1 MHALILAG
9 GEGSRLRAD
18 GVATPKAFV
27 DIGGR
32 PLMFR
37 LVETLRELGCASITA
52 AVRQSVLDETADVA
66 RGALANGL
74 HVVPCD
80 TPSSLHTL
88 ARGLQAVPPGPIL
101 CTMVDTVMRADDWHQ
116 LFDRADRLLQDGAD
130 ACVAVTSYVDDE
142 KPLWVTRRSDGMVR
156 SFESEPVMP
165 ALVTGGVYFLSSRI
179 RELAPRVVSLGVVR
193 MRGFLRW
200 LVEHGYHVASVDVER
215 IVDLDRGRDLAEA
228 VTWLGGVTPVIP
240 ERSA

>member
-27 DIGGR
+27 EIGGR

-37 LVETLRELGCASITA
+37 LVETLRGLGCVSITA
-52 AVRQSVLDETADVA
+52 AVRQSVLDEAVTVRRD
-66 RGALANGL
+66 ALEAGL
-74 HVVPCD
+74 NVVPCD

-88 ARGLQAVPPGPIL
+88 ARGLEAVPPGPIL
-101 CTMVDTVMRADDWHQ
+101 CTMVDTVMRADDWQQ
-116 LFDRADRLLQDGAD
+116 LFGRADRLLQDGAD
-130 ACVAVTSYVDDE
+130 ACIAVTSYVDDE
-142 KPLWVTRRSDGMVR
+142 KPLWVTRRADGMVR
-156 SFESEPVMP
+156 SFESEPVRP
-165 ALVTGGVYFLSSRI
+165 ALVTGGVYFLSSGI

-200 LVEHGYHVASVDVER
+200 LVEHGYHVATADVER
-215 IVDLDRGRDLAEA
+215 IVDLDRGRDLAQA
-228 VTWLGGVTPVIP
+228 VTWLGGISPVQP
-240 ERSA
+240 EPST